1 MRFEWLQRRLSS
13 LEHSYGERA
22 FSVTLERAIFKKG
35 EARVVGTLV
44 VKAGAGGYHAV

>member
-1 MRFEWLQRRLSS
+1 MRFNDLQRRVSS

-35 EARVVGTLV
+35 EGRVLGRILIQP
-44 VKAGAGGYHAV
+44 GCEYHAI

>member
-1 MRFEWLQRRLSS
+1 MRFNDLQRRLLD

-35 EARVVGTLV
+35 EGRVLGRILIQPGT
-44 VKAGAGGYHAV
+44 GGYHAI